1 MWVAVERRL
10 MMEGWNRLGEN
21 DVAGR
26 TEMDGIAQS
35 KSYKRTSFCYLK
47 ERRRWRSGEGNGEG
61 EDDRTRVVVGQ
72 TVKRRNGGSRP
83 KESKPLN
90 GLPTGLGRSNR
101 PRTCKD
107 SWLSEGRKSKRG
119 CRMKRKRKLDWRK
132 YAREKLDS
140 WERQEEEEGKGRRSP
155 IGGVPG
161 PISISRDDARRHESE
176 RKTKQSF
183 SIWQTSA
190 WSCALANEPSNRR

>member
-1 MWVAVERRL
+1 
-10 MMEGWNRLGEN
+10 MEGWNRLGEN
-21 DVAGR
+21 DLRVAGR

-35 KSYKRTSFCYLK
+35 ESYKRTSFCYLK
-47 ERRRWRSGEGNGEG
+47 ERRRWRSGEGNGEK

-83 KESKPLN
+83 KESKPLG
-90 GLPTGLGRSNR
+90 GLPTGPGRSNR

-119 CRMKRKRKLDWRK
+119 RRMKRKRKLDWRK

-140 WERQEEEEGKGRRSP
+140 WKRQEEKEGKGRGSP
-155 IGGVPG
+155 IGSREYPG
-161 PISISRDDARRHESE
+161 TSFYITGFVGLDDARRRGFEW
-176 RKTKQSF
+176 KTKRSF
-183 SIWQTSA
+183 SIWQTFA
-190 WSCALANEPSNRR
+190 RSCAFADELSDRR